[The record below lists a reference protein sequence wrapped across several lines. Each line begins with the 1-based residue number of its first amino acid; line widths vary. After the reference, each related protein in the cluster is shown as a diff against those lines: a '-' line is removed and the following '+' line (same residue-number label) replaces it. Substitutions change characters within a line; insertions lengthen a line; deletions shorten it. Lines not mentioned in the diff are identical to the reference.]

1 MLKSFFGTKQWA
13 LWAWG
18 GLVFLIGI
26 TWLQV
31 HLTVLLNEWYGR
43 FYDILQKANDLPAF
57 WDSMVDFCF
66 IAIPYIFIAMLSFY
80 FAQHYSFRWRQAIT
94 YYYLPHWEETHHT
107 IEGASQRIQQD
118 TYEFA
123 KSLESLGLG
132 LFRATLTLIAFI
144 PILWTLSSKISLPWL
159 EQIEGSLVWV
169 ALLTSIGGIFVS
181 YFVGIKLPGLEYNN
195 QRVEAAYRKQLV
207 YSEDDKSF
215 ASIIT
220 LSELFTGLRTNYFR
234 MFNHY
239 SYFSLWSNLYS
250 QVMIILP
257 YLLMAPSLFTGAI
270 TLGIVTQT
278 GNAFGKVNDSFSY
291 LIDRWTDITK
301 FLSVIKRLN
310 EFEKHLIHGI
320 EPATTNPV
328 STPKDFPLNAP
339 ASQQSEP

>member
-1 MLKSFFGTKQWA
+1 MLKSFFWCREWA

-18 GLVFLIGI
+18 GLFLLTGV

-31 HLTVLLNEWYGR
+31 YLTVLLNSWYGQ
-43 FYDILQKANDLPAF
+43 FYDILQKADDIHAF
-57 WDSMVDFCF
+57 WQSMIDFTY
-66 IAIPYIFIAMLSFY
+66 IAIPYIFIAMFAFY

-94 YYYLPHWEETHHT
+94 FHYLPHWEKTDHS

-132 LFRATLTLIAFI
+132 LFRAVLTLIAFI
-144 PILWTLSSKISLPWL
+144 PILWTLSSKVTLPFL
-159 EQIEGSLVWV
+159 EHIEGSLVWI
-169 ALLTSIGGIFVS
+169 ALLTSIGGLLIS

-195 QRVEAAYRKQLV
+195 QRVEASYRKQLV

-215 ASIIT
+215 ASIISLT
-220 LSELFTGLRTNYFR
+220 ELFTGLRVNYFR

-239 SYFSLWSNLYS
+239 SYFTLWSSLYG
-250 QVMIILP
+250 QIMIILP

-301 FLSVIKRLN
+301 FISVIKRLH
-310 EFEKHLIHGI
+310 EFEKHLIHGV
-320 EPATTNPV
+320 PAHQVDLDITV
-328 STPKDFPLNAP
+328 KK
-339 ASQQSEP
+339 

>member
-1 MLKSFFGTKQWA
+1 MLKSFFWRKEWA

-18 GLVFLIGI
+18 GIFLLISV

-31 HLTVLLNEWYGR
+31 YLTVLLNSWYGK
-43 FYDILQKANDLPAF
+43 FYDILQKASDIQAF
-57 WDSMVDFCF
+57 WHSMIEFTY
-66 IAIPYIFIAMLSFY
+66 IAIPYIFIAMFAFY

-94 YYYLPHWEETHHT
+94 FHYLPHWENSPHT

-132 LFRATLTLIAFI
+132 MFRAALTLIAFI
-144 PILWTLSSKISLPWL
+144 PILWTLSSKVTLPYL
-159 EQIEGSLVWV
+159 DHIEGSLVWI
-169 ALLTSIGGIFVS
+169 ALITSIGGILIS

-207 YSEDDKSF
+207 YSEDDKAF
-215 ASIIT
+215 ANIPSLT
-220 LSELFTGLRTNYFR
+220 ELFTGLRTNYFR

-239 SYFSLWSNLYS
+239 SYFTLWSTLYS

-301 FLSVIKRLN
+301 FISVVKRLN

-320 EPATTNPV
+320 EPNHPNLVT
-328 STPKDFPLNAP
+328 TPKDY
-339 ASQQSEP
+339 SV

>member
-1 MLKSFFGTKQWA
+1 MLKSFFWRREWA

-18 GLVFLIGI
+18 GLLLLIGV

-31 HLTVLLNEWYGR
+31 YMTVLLNSWYGE
-43 FYDILQKANDLPAF
+43 FYDILQKADDIEAF
-57 WDSMVDFCF
+57 WNSMYDFAN
-66 IAIPYIFIAMLSFY
+66 IAIPYIFIAMFAFY

-94 YYYLPHWEETHHT
+94 VYYLPHWESTPHS

-132 LFRATLTLIAFI
+132 MFRATLTLIAFI
-144 PILWTLSSKISLPWL
+144 PILWTLSSKVTVPYLDT
-159 EQIEGSLVWV
+159 IEGSLVWV
-169 ALLTSIGGIFVS
+169 ALLTSIGGIFIS

-215 ASIIT
+215 ANIPS
-220 LSELFTGLRTNYFR
+220 LMELFTGLRVNYFR
-234 MFNHY
+234 IFNHY
-239 SYFSLWSNLYS
+239 SYFTLWSTLYG
-250 QVMIILP
+250 QMMIILP

-270 TLGIVTQT
+270 TLGVVTQT

-301 FLSVIKRLN
+301 FISVIKRLN
-310 EFEKHLIHGI
+310 EFERHLIHGI
-320 EPATTNPV
+320 EPNHPDLVTTSHDQKG
-328 STPKDFPLNAP
+328 ST
-339 ASQQSEP
+339 QSH